1 MSLIQCFADQKESLE
16 RHPYLAFI
24 VENPA
29 DSELWSLPEV
39 LKILRRNRD
48 WVIREVDRCAY
59 RQRATGM
66 TERRSKAIAF
76 SVRRSYCKI
85 PLKTCPI
92 NCNQSIRQGKDAQ
105 QILLR

>member
-1 MSLIQCFADQKESLE
+1 MNNVKPQNIANATPERMQEEVRQYEEAIRGYLVIYLESLE

-39 LKILRRNRD
+39 LKILKRNKD

-59 RQRATGM
+59 GWEEQKRRCSSRTG
-66 TERRSKAIAF
+66 RSG
-76 SVRRSYCKI
+76 S
-85 PLKTCPI
+85 
-92 NCNQSIRQGKDAQ
+92 
-105 QILLR
+105 